1 MYGSLSELEA
11 MGVDPNQLLGLI
23 THQNEEE
30 EKEGEEQ
37 FYIKDDPEPED
48 ESTYR
53 LIHTPYCYTY
63 RISSTRRRGD

>member
-1 MYGSLSELEA
+1 

-37 FYIKDDPEPED
+37 FYIKDDLQPED
-48 ESTYR
+48 KSKYPQT
-53 LIHTPYCYTY
+53 LPPYTIRVILYSY
-63 RISSTRRRGD
+63 ARNMASPSY